1 MCFQSFAVCWVR
13 SQSTA
18 QKTSKGE
25 SGVLLAVC
33 QKHAPKQHTANPP
46 GIPWIS
52 GKRQPPSD
60 LYIYIYV
67 YSYIFPSWWDVNH
80 HITFPVWLIISP
92 LMLTLSS
99 KLVRWLE
106 SFLPQSSR
114 WVKFGLLWLLTC
126 YPWPYSSCP
135 VKPHIKAQQVG
146 TLQGWG
152 PTVTLDWTAT
162 WGPTAFTD

>member
-1 MCFQSFAVCWVR
+1 MR

-60 LYIYIYV
+60 LYIYM

-92 LMLTLSS
+92 LMLTFKLQTCQVAGKLPAAEQQMGEIWSS
-99 KLVRWLE
+99 LAADV
-106 SFLPQSSR
+106 LPM
-114 WVKFGLLWLLTC
+114 
-126 YPWPYSSCP
+126 
-135 VKPHIKAQQVG
+135 
-146 TLQGWG
+146 TLQQLPSETPHQGPAGWDSARLRAHG
-152 PTVTLDWTAT
+152 HP
-162 WGPTAFTD
+162 